1 VTDPKAV
8 RDFRAPVVPASDTR
22 RHVFDGFKRCACPRQ
37 SFQSDEERRFAVLID
52 SDHEADVIRWVKPGR
67 KQFQIE
73 YQRAERY
80 EPDFV
85 VETKTE
91 KLIVEI
97 KAKSELTDSIVMAKA
112 KAARTWVG
120 HANAHAQTYSGKP
133 WRYVLI
139 PHDAVLANATLAGLA
154 GKFAQ
159 TAILTE
165 A

>member
-1 VTDPKAV
+1 
-8 RDFRAPVVPASDTR
+8 
-22 RHVFDGFKRCACPRQ
+22 
-37 SFQSDEERRFAVLID
+37 
-52 SDHEADVIRWVKPGR
+52 VIRWVKPGR

-73 YQRAERY
+73 YLRTQRY

-97 KAKSELTDSIVMAKA
+97 KARGELDDRIVVAKS

-120 HANAHAQTYSGKP
+120 NANDHARSYGGKQ
-133 WRYVLI
+133 WRYLLV
-139 PHDAVLANATLAGLA
+139 PHDEVVGNASLAGLA

-159 TAILTE
+159 TAIVHANVE
-165 A
+165 

>member
-1 VTDPKAV
+1 M
-8 RDFRAPVVPASDTR
+8 
-22 RHVFDGFKRCACPRQ
+22 
-37 SFQSDEERRFAVLID
+37 ID
-52 SDHEADVIRWVKPGR
+52 SVHEPDVIRWVKPGR

-73 YQRAERY
+73 YLRTERY

-97 KAKSELTDSIVMAKA
+97 KARSELDDRIVQAKA

-120 HANAHAQTYSGKP
+120 HANAHARTYAGKP

-139 PHDAVLANATLAGLA
+139 PHDEVVANATLAGLT

-159 TAILTE
+159 TAIVE
-165 A
+165 V

>member
-1 VTDPKAV
+1 
-8 RDFRAPVVPASDTR
+8 
-22 RHVFDGFKRCACPRQ
+22 
-37 SFQSDEERRFAVLID
+37 
-52 SDHEADVIRWVKPGR
+52 VIRWVKPGP

-73 YQRAERY
+73 YLRAERY

-97 KAKSELTDSIVMAKA
+97 KAKGELTDPIVMAKA

-120 HANAHAQTYSGKP
+120 HANDHAKTYQGKP